1 MMDMFNEK
9 PNVPEEIVGNITF
22 NLSNPSVDLKTEFFD
37 GSKGLVLD
45 DDVDQAMEAWSMNTS
60 TPKAKLVND
69 SLRGVIPQKYSDGGM
84 GRGEGRI

>member
-1 MMDMFNEK
+1 
-9 PNVPEEIVGNITF
+9 
-22 NLSNPSVDLKTEFFD
+22 
-37 GSKGLVLD
+37 VLD